1 MPPQHI
7 HCIYKSPT
15 YPPQRTTHF
24 SLLFFPSPV
33 CLAQCTA
40 LLPRCCIIRRLP
52 FSSMAPEWLMVIW
65 MIDWLRHWDL
75 VTVASLEI
83 DLSTSTPNA
92 VLLLMFEVMSPFMRG
107 LPANQWLLSF
117 WLLLPAM
124 PSYLSFPLM
133 TSGCSAALLL
143 SHAQIAVSELIFKLL
158 CSYRRENQAWEKK
171 KGEEEEIRQCGL
183 ICTLA

>member
-1 MPPQHI
+1 
-7 HCIYKSPT
+7 
-15 YPPQRTTHF
+15 
-24 SLLFFPSPV
+24 
-33 CLAQCTA
+33 
-40 LLPRCCIIRRLP
+40 
-52 FSSMAPEWLMVIW
+52 MAPEWLMVIW

-133 TSGCSAALLL
+133 TSGCSAALLWSFISKIL
-143 SHAQIAVSELIFKLL
+143 GFFSQPGSQFSTQKRKLPGYPPCRTGCELHGVSPPLQPSFDPTRINLFMYPRHVYQPMVKLL
-158 CSYRRENQAWEKK
+158 HPF
-171 KGEEEEIRQCGL
+171 
-183 ICTLA
+183 